1 MGTLLLSDV
10 FVYPQNSSKPSSLRP
25 WVLGDQE
32 TGAMV
37 SEAVEAAPES
47 TNGPGL
53 GQKHAARSSAAGE
66 PQQRLTTVS
75 IQCAVSWALWLKH

>member
-1 MGTLLLSDV
+1 M
-10 FVYPQNSSKPSSLRP
+10 
-25 WVLGDQE
+25 LGDQE

-66 PQQRLTTVS
+66 PQQRLTDCQHPVCCVVGSVAETLKSILFPSGVWIKYFSQHGHFSTVY
-75 IQCAVSWALWLKH
+75 